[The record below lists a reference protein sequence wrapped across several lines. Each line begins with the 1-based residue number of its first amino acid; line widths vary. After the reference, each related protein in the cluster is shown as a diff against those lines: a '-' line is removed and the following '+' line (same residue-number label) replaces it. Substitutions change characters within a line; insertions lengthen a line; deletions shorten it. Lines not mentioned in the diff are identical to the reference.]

1 MNKDDPLYLIV
12 CQSYHWGSLYF
23 SFFLLQGNTRDV
35 VAIKCIQKSSL
46 SKTATE
52 NLLTEIEL
60 LKKLDH
66 EHIVKLKDFEVSV
79 IVLIALIFL
88 YVNHNYFRRKLFHMG
103 LFEARQAVVYTMFVF
118 METPYLQLLPQS
130 IIKKKYS
137 EKVLNEQ
144 ASPQDVLRL
153 HKFHADLSNCPEL

>member
-1 MNKDDPLYLIV
+1 M
-12 CQSYHWGSLYF
+12 
-23 SFFLLQGNTRDV
+23 QGDTRDV

-79 IVLIALIFL
+79 ATLIAFL
-88 YVNHNYFRRKLFHMG
+88 G
-103 LFEARQAVVYTMFVF
+103 
-118 METPYLQLLPQS
+118 
-130 IIKKKYS
+130 I
-137 EKVLNEQ
+137 
-144 ASPQDVLRL
+144 
-153 HKFHADLSNCPEL
+153 

>member
-1 MNKDDPLYLIV
+1 MFSYFHWYCIFLID
-12 CQSYHWGSLYF
+12 
-23 SFFLLQGNTRDV
+23 LQGNTRDV

-79 IVLIALIFL
+79 NTVIVCCLICFAEVRMAFSSS
-88 YVNHNYFRRKLFHMG
+88 YN
-103 LFEARQAVVYTMFVF
+103 T
-118 METPYLQLLPQS
+118 
-130 IIKKKYS
+130 
-137 EKVLNEQ
+137 
-144 ASPQDVLRL
+144 
-153 HKFHADLSNCPEL
+153 

>member
-1 MNKDDPLYLIV
+1 
-12 CQSYHWGSLYF
+12 
-23 SFFLLQGNTRDV
+23 V

-79 IVLIALIFL
+79 VILITLIFL
-88 YVNHNYFRRKLFHMG
+88 YVNHYFRRKLLYVGF
-103 LFEARQAVVYTMFVF
+103 FEAGKHLFCIHGNAPPFSQL
-118 METPYLQLLPQS
+118 YLL
-130 IIKKKYS
+130 
-137 EKVLNEQ
+137 
-144 ASPQDVLRL
+144 
-153 HKFHADLSNCPEL
+153 

>member
-1 MNKDDPLYLIV
+1 M
-12 CQSYHWGSLYF
+12 
-23 SFFLLQGNTRDV
+23 QGDTRDV

-79 IVLIALIFL
+79 TTLILFL
-88 YVNHNYFRRKLFHMG
+88 GF
-103 LFEARQAVVYTMFVF
+103 
-118 METPYLQLLPQS
+118 
-130 IIKKKYS
+130 
-137 EKVLNEQ
+137 
-144 ASPQDVLRL
+144 
-153 HKFHADLSNCPEL
+153 

>member
-1 MNKDDPLYLIV
+1 M
-12 CQSYHWGSLYF
+12 
-23 SFFLLQGNTRDV
+23 QGDTRDV

-79 IVLIALIFL
+79 TTLI
-88 YVNHNYFRRKLFHMG
+88 YF
-103 LFEARQAVVYTMFVF
+103 
-118 METPYLQLLPQS
+118 
-130 IIKKKYS
+130 
-137 EKVLNEQ
+137 
-144 ASPQDVLRL
+144 
-153 HKFHADLSNCPEL
+153 

>member
-1 MNKDDPLYLIV
+1 M
-12 CQSYHWGSLYF
+12 
-23 SFFLLQGNTRDV
+23 QGDTRDV

-79 IVLIALIFL
+79 CDHSYCISQLSPVAIVF
-88 YVNHNYFRRKLFHMG
+88 G
-103 LFEARQAVVYTMFVF
+103 L
-118 METPYLQLLPQS
+118 
-130 IIKKKYS
+130 
-137 EKVLNEQ
+137 
-144 ASPQDVLRL
+144 
-153 HKFHADLSNCPEL
+153 

>member
-1 MNKDDPLYLIV
+1 M
-12 CQSYHWGSLYF
+12 
-23 SFFLLQGNTRDV
+23 QGDTRDV

-79 IVLIALIFL
+79 TIFSLYNIVKWDGRFL
-88 YVNHNYFRRKLFHMG
+88 D
-103 LFEARQAVVYTMFVF
+103 
-118 METPYLQLLPQS
+118 ETF
-130 IIKKKYS
+130 YS
-137 EKVLNEQ
+137 
-144 ASPQDVLRL
+144 
-153 HKFHADLSNCPEL
+153 

>member
-1 MNKDDPLYLIV
+1 M
-12 CQSYHWGSLYF
+12 
-23 SFFLLQGNTRDV
+23 

-79 IVLIALIFL
+79 TILIALISL
-88 YVNHNYFRRKLFHMG
+88 YHYFRRIK
-103 LFEARQAVVYTMFVF
+103 VYSF
-118 METPYLQLLPQS
+118 MCDCS
-130 IIKKKYS
+130 
-137 EKVLNEQ
+137 
-144 ASPQDVLRL
+144 RL
-153 HKFHADLSNCPEL
+153 DNL

>member
-1 MNKDDPLYLIV
+1 MF
-12 CQSYHWGSLYF
+12 F
-23 SFFLLQGNTRDV
+23 SFHWYGIFLIDLQGNTRDV

-79 IVLIALIFL
+79 NTIIVCCLICFAE
-88 YVNHNYFRRKLFHMG
+88 VRM
-103 LFEARQAVVYTMFVF
+103 VF
-118 METPYLQLLPQS
+118 SSSYNT
-130 IIKKKYS
+130 
-137 EKVLNEQ
+137 
-144 ASPQDVLRL
+144 
-153 HKFHADLSNCPEL
+153 

>member
-1 MNKDDPLYLIV
+1 MGNLAHMHANHFF
-12 CQSYHWGSLYF
+12 C
-23 SFFLLQGNTRDV
+23 FLLQGDTRDV

-79 IVLIALIFL
+79 TILIALISLYL
-88 YVNHNYFRRKLFHMG
+88 YVNHYFRRKLF
-103 LFEARQAVVYTMFVF
+103 
-118 METPYLQLLPQS
+118 
-130 IIKKKYS
+130 
-137 EKVLNEQ
+137 
-144 ASPQDVLRL
+144 
-153 HKFHADLSNCPEL
+153 

>member
-1 MNKDDPLYLIV
+1 M
-12 CQSYHWGSLYF
+12 
-23 SFFLLQGNTRDV
+23 

-79 IVLIALIFL
+79 TILTTFIFF
-88 YVNHNYFRRKLFHMG
+88 YVNHCFRRKLLYVG
-103 LFEARQAVVYTMFVF
+103 LFEFGKPLVYILFMFMGIIVQNGMSKHYLKLSTDF
-118 METPYLQLLPQS
+118 INYLQ
-130 IIKKKYS
+130 
-137 EKVLNEQ
+137 KVSVFE
-144 ASPQDVLRL
+144 
-153 HKFHADLSNCPEL
+153 